1 MGVHG
6 VTSESSQQCREC
18 RPSRIKRLPR
28 NMNEQE
34 RLSAVDLSP
43 SRVRAL
49 QRKLLRWYSE
59 NRRDLPWRKV
69 KDPYAV
75 WISEVMLQQTQV
87 QTVIP
92 YYLRF
97 LLHYRDIGALAN
109 AETEQLLRLWE
120 GLGYYS
126 RARNLHKAAR
136 VVVERFGG
144 EFPKSYED
152 VLALPG
158 IGRYTAAAIL
168 SIAFDQPYAVVD
180 GNVARVLARVLRI
193 EGDVRHRQVQQSLW
207 AAAQRLLPSRNPG
220 DFNQATMELGATV
233 CSPRQPS
240 CSLCPWQ
247 ADCLARREGLQET
260 LPVKRKRPAVRKST
274 QAAIVIHHRG
284 RYFIVRRSGQRVLQ
298 DFWEFP
304 GAELRQTENLNNILV
319 RWIQRT
325 YGLSVDDLERFMTL
339 KHAITVRRIEL
350 RVFHCELA
358 PNSPSAIKRQDCRWM
373 RLRDMDRY
381 PFASASRR
389 VLEALRKHTESHIKT

>member
-1 MGVHG
+1 
-6 VTSESSQQCREC
+6 
-18 RPSRIKRLPR
+18 
-28 NMNEQE
+28 MNEQI

-49 QRKLLRWYSE
+49 QHKLLQWYRE
-59 NRRDLPWRKV
+59 NQRDLPWRKV

-97 LLHYRDIGALAN
+97 LLHYRDITALAN
-109 AETEQLLRLWE
+109 AETEQLLRLWA

-144 EFPKSYED
+144 EFPTSYED
-152 VLALPG
+152 VLSLPG

-180 GNVARVLARVLRI
+180 GNVARVLARLLRI
-193 EGDVRHRQVQQSLW
+193 EGDVRHTKAQQSLW

-220 DFNQATMELGATV
+220 DFNQAIMELGATV
-233 CSPRQPS
+233 CAPRQPS

-247 ADCLARREGLQET
+247 ADCLARREGLQEI
-260 LPVKRKRPAVRKST
+260 LPVKRKRPAVRKLT
-274 QAAIVIHHRG
+274 QAAIVIRHRG
-284 RYFIVRRSGQRVLQ
+284 RYFIVRRSEQRVLQ

-304 GAELRQTENLNNILV
+304 GTELRQTENLYDALT

-325 YGLSVDDLERFMTL
+325 YGLRVNDLEWFMTV

-350 RVFHCELA
+350 RVFHGELR
-358 PNSPSAIKRQDCRWM
+358 PNSSSAIKRKHGRWVSF
-373 RLRDMDRY
+373 RDMDRY
-381 PFASASRR
+381 PFASASRQI
-389 VLEALRKHTESHIKT
+389 LEALRKRAESHIKT